1 MNYQC
6 ANFVIS
12 FFADS
17 EGRIGPVSGTPAMC
31 PQTTVLARLGP
42 SWRQLARMAEKR
54 VCMKNTSI
62 SIFCFVSNVI
72 FRELK
77 ALEVALVAL

>member
-1 MNYQC
+1 MNSPC

-17 EGRIGPVSGTPAMC
+17 EGRIGPASGTPTVC
-31 PQTTVLARLGP
+31 LQTPVLACLGP

-54 VCMKNTSI
+54 VCMKI
-62 SIFCFVSNVI
+62 HQFL
-72 FRELK
+72 FRTK
-77 ALEVALVAL
+77 YSFTVN